1 MFRCSSYNATQS
13 ASNYYWEEALEF
25 GSVCW
30 EAESSVC
37 SFLSDGKGP
46 CSCCLLQTPTAQ
58 PSTARQGHGERDIGW
73 LWVLG
78 TSWVEQTAEPGHTLE
93 APKSSVPWEGRA
105 AQLCG
110 ASPQTG
116 ASTSP
121 IFQAAR
127 PWQFFVSVIFSIFVI
142 FVFLI
147 EGEIERLGLTL
158 CFCTVIFTIRKRC
171 KGMLNPGDSSQQT
184 CDKSHLIS

>member
-1 MFRCSSYNATQS
+1 MPPKVPLIIPERKLLNFC
-13 ASNYYWEEALEF
+13 
-25 GSVCW
+25 SVCW
-30 EAESSVC
+30 EAESSVFVP
-37 SFLSDGKGP
+37 SSLMGRGRAP
-46 CSCCLLQTPTAQ
+46 AASCAHPQHSQ
-58 PSTARQGHGERDIGW
+58 ARQGHGERDTGW

-78 TSWVEQTAEPGHTLE
+78 TSWWSRQLSQDTLWRLE
-93 APKSSVPWEGRA
+93 APKSSVPWEGRGP
-105 AQLCG
+105 QLCS

-116 ASTSP
+116 APACP
-121 IFQAAR
+121 IFQAAC

-158 CFCTVIFTIRKRC
+158 CFCTVIFIIRRRY